1 MSFFVAGASV
11 AASPRFG
18 GSETDVFSVGA
29 TGQIGVSWV
38 TGAGAWNEP
47 LPLTPINTFLPGGG
61 IWRRASNSVQRRRKR
76 TYLPLTCREP

>member
-29 TGQIGVSWV
+29 TGQIGVLAG
-38 TGAGAWNEP
+38 GASGGEPAIRYSGAANGR
-47 LPLTPINTFLPGGG
+47 I
-61 IWRRASNSVQRRRKR
+61 
-76 TYLPLTCREP
+76 CR

>member
-38 TGAGAWNEP
+38 TGAGAWNQP
-47 LPLTPINTFLPGGG
+47 LPLTPINTFLPGG
-61 IWRRASNSVQRRRKR
+61 ASGGEPAIRYSGAANGRI
-76 TYLPLTCREP
+76 CR